1 MTVPDWLHSLA
12 IVSLI
17 LAGISFILIAA
28 DLLNGHQQPM
38 WIMNLVWPLTAL
50 YAGPLAVWAYYR
62 IGRTMAATN
71 MPMNGDMTDMAIPT
85 KPFWQSVGLGALH
98 CGSGCTLGDILAESF
113 LFFVPLTLFGSPM
126 YAAWA
131 VDFVLAF
138 LIGIIFQYFAIKP
151 MRNLTPR
158 EGLIAAVKADAL
170 SLSAWQI
177 GMYGWMAITTFLIFR
192 HELPKNGPVF
202 WFMMQLAMLAGFLTS
217 YPVNWWLIRSGV
229 KEKM

>member
-12 IVSLI
+12 IVSLM
-17 LAGISFILIAA
+17 LAGLSFVLIAV
-28 DLLNGHQQPM
+28 DLLNGHRQSM

-62 IGRTMAATN
+62 IGRKMATAN
-71 MPMNGDMTDMAIPT
+71 MPMRGDMSSMPS

-113 LFFVPLTLFGSPM
+113 LFFVPLTLFGRPM

-138 LIGIIFQYFAIKP
+138 LIGIVFQYFAIKP
-151 MRNLTPR
+151 MRNLPPK
-158 EGLIAAVKADAL
+158 EGLIAAVKADTL

-177 GMYGWMAITTFLIFR
+177 GMYGWMAIVTFLIFR

-202 WFMMQLAMLAGFLTS
+202 WFMMQLAMLFGFLTS

>member
-12 IVSLI
+12 IVSLM
-17 LAGISFILIAA
+17 LAGLSFVLIAV
-28 DLLNGHQQPM
+28 DLLNGHRQSM

-62 IGRTMAATN
+62 IGRKMATAN
-71 MPMNGDMTDMAIPT
+71 MPMRGDMSSMPS

-113 LFFVPLTLFGSPM
+113 LFFVPLTLFGRPM

-138 LIGIIFQYFAIKP
+138 LIGIVFQYFAIKP
-151 MRNLTPR
+151 MRNLTPK
-158 EGLIAAVKADAL
+158 EGLIAAVKADTL
-170 SLSAWQI
+170 SLSAWQV
-177 GMYGWMAITTFLIFR
+177 GMYGWMAIVTFLIFR

-202 WFMMQLAMLAGFLTS
+202 WFMMQLAMLFGFLTS